1 MPIIHSL
8 LSELDIEAKT
18 TTRVLERVPAEHLA
32 WTPHP
37 KSSSLG
43 RLAWHIAS
51 IPATVQ
57 RLLRAGTFDLT
68 AARPAQQLPA
78 DTAAIVDEFQRNF
91 ADTRAYLETLT
102 DEFLREPF
110 NMVKGEQA
118 VMTIPK
124 IAVVRTILMNHT
136 YHHRGQLSVYLRLL
150 DVPLPT
156 IYGSTADEAM

>member
-1 MPIIHSL
+1 MPIIQNF
-8 LSELDIEAKT
+8 LSELDAEAKT
-18 TTRVLERVPAEHLA
+18 TARVLERVPAEHLS

-51 IPATVQ
+51 IPATAQ
-57 RLLRAGTFDLT
+57 RLLRAGTFDLS
-68 AARPAQQLPA
+68 AARPAQELPT
-78 DTAAIVDEFQRNF
+78 DTAAIVAEFHRNF
-91 ADTRAYLETLT
+91 AGTRAYLETLT
-102 DEFLREPF
+102 DDFLRESF
-110 NMVKGEQA
+110 NIVRDGQTR
-118 VMTIPK
+118 MTIPR
-124 IAVVRTILMNHT
+124 IGVVRTILMNHT

>member
-1 MPIIHSL
+1 MPIMHAL
-8 LSELDIEAKT
+8 LPELDIEAKT
-18 TTRVLERVPAEHLA
+18 TTRVLERVPGDRLD

-57 RLLRAGTFDLT
+57 RLLRAGVFDLT
-68 AARPAQQLPA
+68 QARPAQPPPT
-78 DTAAIVDEFQRNF
+78 DTAAIVEEFHRNF

-102 DEFLREPF
+102 DDFLREPF
-110 NMVKGEQA
+110 SMVKGEQA

-124 IAVVRTILMNHT
+124 AGVVRTILMNHT

-150 DVPLPT
+150 DVPVPS